1 MVGITGLLER
11 ELGLD
16 VSSVGSR
23 ALEAAIRRRLAV
35 KGCDL
40 PRYANEVKLQR
51 AELDALIDELVVP
64 ETWFFR
70 DGAPF
75 RLLAR
80 RAVEFVAAKPLRP
93 FRVLSMPC
101 ATGEE
106 PYSIAICL
114 VEAGLRLQQFA
125 ITAYDVSARNIETAR
140 LGTYG
145 KGSFRGPSPFA
156 LTNYLELDGAKQT
169 VIPALRNAVRFV
181 RKNVLDRDLAADEPR
196 FDVIFCRNLLI
207 YLTPAARTQVVGV
220 IDRCL
225 HEDGIV
231 IVGHAEAI
239 ERIDPKF
246 RPTVDVG
253 AFAYARGITPITAP
267 LPQWIPP
274 TPVPMRARP
283 APDLDERELGAP
295 PSPSVTPPELAATL
309 AAATSLADRG
319 QLVEA
324 LAMCEVLVAVAPPVA
339 AHYALLGVVQQSRG
353 RSLAAERAFTQA
365 LYIDPQHRE
374 SLVHLSLLLR
384 GRGQVAVA
392 DQLLVRAERARGK
405 A

>member
-1 MVGITGLLER
+1 MIVITGLLER

-35 KGCDL
+35 KGGDL
-40 PRYANEVKLQR
+40 PRYANEVTLQR
-51 AELDALIDELVVP
+51 VELDALIDELVVP

-75 RLLAR
+75 RLLAK
-80 RAVEFVAAKPLRP
+80 RAAEFVVAKPLRP

-101 ATGEE
+101 ASGEE
-106 PYSIAICL
+106 PYSIAISL
-114 VEAGLRLQQFA
+114 VEAGLRSQQFA
-125 ITAYDVSARNIETAR
+125 ITAYDVSARNIEAAR

-145 KGSFRGPSPFA
+145 KGSFRGPPPFA
-156 LTNYLELDGAKQT
+156 LGKYFELEGGKQT

-181 RKNVLDRDLAADEPR
+181 RKNVLDRDLAVDEPR

-207 YLTPAARTQVVGV
+207 YLTPAARTHVVGL

-246 RPTVDVG
+246 RPTVDAG

-267 LPQWIPP
+267 LPPWAPP
-274 TPVPMRARP
+274 PPAPRRARP
-283 APDLDERELGAP
+283 DPDLDQREPGPPPPSVAP
-295 PSPSVTPPELAATL
+295 PVLAATL

-324 LAMCEVLVAVAPPVA
+324 LAMCEVLVAEAVPVA

-353 RSLAAERAFTQA
+353 QSLAAERAFTQA
-365 LYIDPQHRE
+365 LYIEPQHRE

-384 GRGQVAVA
+384 GRGQVAAA